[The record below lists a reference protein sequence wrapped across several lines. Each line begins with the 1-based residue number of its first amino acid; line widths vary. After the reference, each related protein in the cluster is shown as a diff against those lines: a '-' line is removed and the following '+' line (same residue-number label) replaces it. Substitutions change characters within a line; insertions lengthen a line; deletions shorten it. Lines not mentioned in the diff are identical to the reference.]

1 MSLEIKLKEKQM
13 YFELFFLIYFSY
25 TMSNFDPRKRYMQK
39 HVVTIVFALF
49 FQVKDIAKFYK
60 SKLLQKSVL
69 KSMKFY
75 KFFSKKR

>member
-13 YFELFFLIYFSY
+13 YFELFFLKIYFSY

-49 FQVKDIAKFYK
+49 F
-60 SKLLQKSVL
+60 
-69 KSMKFY
+69 
-75 KFFSKKR
+75 

>member
-1 MSLEIKLKEKQM
+1 
-13 YFELFFLIYFSY
+13 
-25 TMSNFDPRKRYMQK
+25 MSNFDPRKRYMQK
-39 HVVTIVFALF
+39 HVVTMY
-49 FQVKDIAKFYK
+49 IAKFYK

>member
-13 YFELFFLIYFSY
+13 YFELFFLKIYFSY

-49 FQVKDIAKFYK
+49 F
-60 SKLLQKSVL
+60 
-69 KSMKFY
+69 
-75 KFFSKKR
+75 R

>member
-1 MSLEIKLKEKQM
+1 M
-13 YFELFFLIYFSY
+13 YFELFFLKIYFSY

-49 FQVKDIAKFYK
+49 IFQVKDIAKFYK